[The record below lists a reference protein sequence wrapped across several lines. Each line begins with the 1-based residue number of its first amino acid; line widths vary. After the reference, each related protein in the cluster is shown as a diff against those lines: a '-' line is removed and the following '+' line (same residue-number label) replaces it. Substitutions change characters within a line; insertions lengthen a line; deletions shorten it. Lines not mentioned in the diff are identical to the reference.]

1 MAIRQQFIYFILRW
15 ALNSLGLWVAVRLI
29 GSINYDGGLMVIFL
43 AGLILS
49 IINVI
54 IKPILVILS
63 LPFILVTLGL
73 FMVVVNGVMVYIAAA
88 LSPGLSMGFGSAV
101 LAGLI
106 IGLINYALTH
116 ILDLKRGSRN
126 GNRV

>member
-1 MAIRQQFIYFILRW
+1 MAIRQQFLYFILRW

-29 GSINYDGGLMVIFL
+29 GSINYDGSLLMIFL

-126 GNRV
+126 GNRI

>member
-1 MAIRQQFIYFILRW
+1 MDIKKQFLYFLVRW
-15 ALNSLGLWVAVRLI
+15 VLNSLGLWVSIRLI
-29 GSINYDGGLMVIFL
+29 SSIDYDGNLFIIFL

-54 IKPILVILS
+54 IKPLLVILS

-73 FMVVVNGVMVYIAAA
+73 FMALINGVMVYVAAA
-88 LSPGLSMGFGSAV
+88 LAPELSMGFSSAI

-116 ILDLKRGSRN
+116 ILDLKRG
-126 GNRV
+126 